1 MVSAWVKL
9 RSGWCRHGSKKKG
22 LSKNFDA
29 GGVGYVHKCG
39 SKKQCYFC
47 SVLFHYIVTVPYIH
61 LILTLVSLYS
71 LSSLLF
77 KSSRRPKNIYRP

>member
-29 GGVGYVHKCG
+29 GGVGYVHKFG
-39 SKKQCYFC
+39 IGRKVDVGQKNNVIF
-47 SVLFHYIVTVPYIH
+47 VPFFSI
-61 LILTLVSLYS
+61 TL
-71 LSSLLF
+71 
-77 KSSRRPKNIYRP
+77 